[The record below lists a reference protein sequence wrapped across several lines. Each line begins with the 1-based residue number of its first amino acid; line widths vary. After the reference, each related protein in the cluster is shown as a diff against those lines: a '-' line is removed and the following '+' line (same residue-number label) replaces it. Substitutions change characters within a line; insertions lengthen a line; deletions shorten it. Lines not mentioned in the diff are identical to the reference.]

1 MSAPARRVW
10 LFALSVVVS
19 LGLCA
24 LLFRQIAAAEV
35 GAVLA
40 RAEPTALALALGT
53 ALTVN
58 LPLSALALG
67 SALAAHGVKVPR
79 FLAMKA
85 TLGHLALHAG
95 ASFVVGKGARA
106 LYLARVHGVDA
117 KSALGAELTLLG
129 LKVLALL
136 TVAASGALLGGALWV
151 LPCATLALLAAWV
164 WMRRRGATV
173 AALAASFGW
182 ALGMGVGQL
191 AVFAL
196 ALRALGLAI
205 PAAALLAW
213 FPLCLLGAKLPLAWL
228 GLGLRE
234 ALVVVL
240 FRGSAPAEALL
251 AASLVFSLLEQV
263 LPGLLGL
270 VFAPRFLART
280 LG

>member
-1 MSAPARRVW
+1 MSAPSRRVW
-10 LFALSVVVS
+10 LLAASVVVS

-24 LLFRQIAAAEV
+24 LLLRQIDAAGV

-40 RAEPTALALALGT
+40 RAAPVPLVLALGA
-53 ALTVN
+53 ALLVN
-58 LPLSALALG
+58 LPLSALALS
-67 SALAAHGVKVPR
+67 SALSAHGVKVPR
-79 FLAMKA
+79 LLAMKA

-106 LYLARVHGVDA
+106 LYLARVHGVEA
-117 KSALGAELTLLG
+117 KRALGAELTLLG
-129 LKVLALL
+129 LKVLTLL
-136 TVAASGALLGGALWV
+136 GLSASGALLGGALWV
-151 LPCATLALLAAWV
+151 LPCVALLLLAALVWV
-164 WMRRRGATV
+164 HRRGATFS
-173 AALAASFGW
+173 ALAASSGW
-182 ALGMGVGQL
+182 VLGMGLGQL
-191 AVFAL
+191 TVFAL
-196 ALRALGLAI
+196 ALRALGVSL
-205 PAAALLAW
+205 PAGALLTW

-251 AASLVFSLLEQV
+251 GASLVFSLLEQV